1 MKTKRLTLESFKSV
15 VKKIIKE
22 EMNPNDK
29 KFHRENVINLDGEP
43 IKLIVTNLRTN
54 ENQNI
59 QGTIN
64 HINDFEGSFSPSGF
78 WLNPE
83 KKGMYVMYDRDRKR
97 WVNGNS
103 NAYIEI
109 NGASPNDTFLL
120 DKIKETIP
128 EYNARWSSSDLIQ
141 KYSNMPQLEE
151 SKKRRR

>member
-1 MKTKRLTLESFKSV
+1 MKTKKLTLESFKSV

-43 IKLIVTNLRTN
+43 IRLIVTNLRTN

-64 HINDFEGSFSPSGF
+64 HINDFEGGFSPSGF

-83 KKGMYVMYDRDRKR
+83 KKGIYVMYDRDNKR
-97 WVNGNS
+97 WINGNS

-109 NGASPNDTFLL
+109 KGASPKDTFLL

-141 KYSNMPQLEE
+141 KYSNIPQLEE